1 MDGFDW
7 NVFAAGSAVVVTAL
21 LALVGLSRRK
31 TRRRTPSDALAAISE
46 PKRRIDLV
54 TIDEGFAAQSAE
66 AQETPTELHIPIR
79 DERSFDV

>member
-21 LALVGLSRRK
+21 LALVGLSRRW
-31 TRRRTPSDALAAISE
+31 TRRRTTSDGLAAISE

-54 TIDEGFAAQSAE
+54 AIDEGATVQTTE
-66 AQETPTELHIPIR
+66 ADET
-79 DERSFDV
+79 

>member
-1 MDGFDW
+1 MDSVEW
-7 NVFAAGSAVVVTAL
+7 NVFAAGAAVVAGAL

-31 TRRRTPSDALAAISE
+31 TKRGTASGALAAIGE

-54 TIDEGFAAQSAE
+54 AIDESSAAKTAE
-66 AQETPTELHIPIR
+66 DEVLTEQQIPTR